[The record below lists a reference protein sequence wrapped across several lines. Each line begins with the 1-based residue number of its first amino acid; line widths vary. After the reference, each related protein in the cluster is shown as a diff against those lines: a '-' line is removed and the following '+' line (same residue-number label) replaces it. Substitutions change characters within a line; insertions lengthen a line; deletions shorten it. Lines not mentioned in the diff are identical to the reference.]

1 MRSPNRSMPVLAGTV
16 LATLAIVAVG
26 CGGGNDNNGTTSAGG
41 GGAYGGGGSG
51 GAKAPTSPGGGAA
64 VVSVADN
71 PKLGSILVDSKGDT
85 LYYFKKDKGGK
96 SACYGAC
103 ASVWPP
109 YATSGAPTGT
119 KGAQASKLGTT
130 KRTDGSTQVTYNNFP
145 LYTYQGDSKPGD
157 TNGNDFTQFGGEW
170 YALTPQGTE
179 PKD

>member
-1 MRSPNRSMPVLAGTV
+1 MRTNTIYAGGAALV
-16 LATLAIVAVG
+16 ATLAIAIAG
-26 CGGGNDNNGTTSAGG
+26 CGGSDNGTTSGS
-41 GGAYGGGGSG
+41 AYGGGATTTSTQASG
-51 GAKAPTSPGGGAA
+51 GAAAGGAA
-64 VVSVADN
+64 LVSVSDN
-71 PKLGSILVDSKGDT
+71 PKLGKILVDSGGNT

-109 YATSGAPTGT
+109 QTTSGTPKGE
-119 KGAQASKLGTT
+119 KGAQASMLGTT
-130 KRTDGSTQVTYNNFP
+130 KRTDGTEQVTYNNFP

-170 YALTPQGTE
+170 YALTPAGTE